1 MNQPGA
7 GFLIRRLATM
17 MVKPMQP
24 KPIADTG
31 KHSLS
36 ATQSSFVY
44 ALQLY
49 LPERPLPTQDEFARN
64 WIFRCRYFSNI
75 GAIQIAALANTV
87 RFKKPRRPIS
97 VLFTLSCFF
106 FISYLF
112 NCQLYVC
119 KNTVLNLSARYQYH
133 GIKDQFYRST
143 YNICENG
150 NIVYDSDT
158 FCLAFIRY
166 FCR

>member
-1 MNQPGA
+1 
-7 GFLIRRLATM
+7 
-17 MVKPMQP
+17 MQP
-24 KPIADTG
+24 KPIADTVNT
-31 KHSLS
+31 
-36 ATQSSFVY
+36 AF
-44 ALQLY
+44 
-49 LPERPLPTQDEFARN
+49 PLPNVLCVRTAAILTGKTVADTGDLPVMDFSAAVT
-64 WIFRCRYFSNI
+64 FSNI